1 MSKQHIGKHAKMH
14 IHWKVSPYDYTKEK
28 ENLILFQA
36 SQKYSIPKD
45 RIKLIPE
52 FIVLNKKGE
61 EMSVAHEVVQN
72 IQRPD
77 FQIQL
82 FKKYIVTNNIQGYNF
97 NIIQA
102 IDADINAKIDYEIY
116 DKYRKY
122 RIKWVKWKNFLS
134 YGDGNSFD
142 FSNLKGLV
150 LLNGEPANQSGKTT
164 FAIDLLHFLFFGKVE
179 KYKTQDKI
187 FNKHIPTSTEVVVEG
202 CIEIEGTEYVI
213 KRRLTRPA
221 LNKRT
226 EKSKTTQKVDYY
238 KIVNNELTALEDYV
252 DNQQEENS
260 IQTNKIIKEA
270 IGNESDFDMI
280 VCATNSNLDSLI
292 EKKET
297 ECGRLLSRWIGLLP
311 IEQKEQLAKE
321 KFNTEIKPFLLSNKY
336 NSEELLSEIELF
348 KNNISDI
355 DNGIVK
361 NKHRLEEIDKE
372 ITRLEETQMS
382 LLKLRTQI
390 DDSLLRLDINTLNNK
405 IAETI
410 ELGKVKKAELKE
422 IVDKLEELE
431 KVDFSIEEYNNL
443 LEQKEKTNNQ
453 ITQLR
458 VECATLQKTIK
469 DLHSSEYCPTCG
481 RKYENIDNTD
491 KINEFNEVL
500 KQKVA
505 EGVNLKSNLE
515 EINKKIDNLKL
526 LQEQYLEKCK
536 LQVKKGAIEVS
547 IEQYRNSYLESKK
560 TFDEYKKNTEAIDR
574 NNQLDIQIN
583 NNTAIINSKRQE
595 KEVVS
600 RNILNGENDIKN
612 LAQGVKDREEI
623 ILKLKDEAVNLRNW
637 RLYLEMVGKNG
648 ISKMLLRQV
657 VPVINAQVSALLNE
671 VCDFTVELTITDKN
685 DIAFYLVKDGVRSDL
700 TGGSGFER
708 TASALALRSV
718 LGNISTLPRMSSLV
732 LDEIW
737 GRVAKENYDNL
748 RKLLEEI
755 GKSFDFILLISHLDE
770 VKDFCNTIITVSKK
784 DNVSALKSTT
794 NIVVK

>member
-292 EKKET
+292 EK
-297 ECGRLLSRWIGLLP
+297 
-311 IEQKEQLAKE
+311 
-321 KFNTEIKPFLLSNKY
+321 
-336 NSEELLSEIELF
+336 
-348 KNNISDI
+348 
-355 DNGIVK
+355 
-361 NKHRLEEIDKE
+361 
-372 ITRLEETQMS
+372 
-382 LLKLRTQI
+382 
-390 DDSLLRLDINTLNNK
+390 
-405 IAETI
+405 
-410 ELGKVKKAELKE
+410 
-422 IVDKLEELE
+422 
-431 KVDFSIEEYNNL
+431 
-443 LEQKEKTNNQ
+443 
-453 ITQLR
+453 
-458 VECATLQKTIK
+458 
-469 DLHSSEYCPTCG
+469 
-481 RKYENIDNTD
+481 
-491 KINEFNEVL
+491 
-500 KQKVA
+500 
-505 EGVNLKSNLE
+505 
-515 EINKKIDNLKL
+515 
-526 LQEQYLEKCK
+526 
-536 LQVKKGAIEVS
+536 
-547 IEQYRNSYLESKK
+547 RN
-560 TFDEYKKNTEAIDR
+560 
-574 NNQLDIQIN
+574 
-583 NNTAIINSKRQE
+583 
-595 KEVVS
+595 
-600 RNILNGENDIKN
+600 
-612 LAQGVKDREEI
+612 
-623 ILKLKDEAVNLRNW
+623 
-637 RLYLEMVGKNG
+637 
-648 ISKMLLRQV
+648 
-657 VPVINAQVSALLNE
+657 
-671 VCDFTVELTITDKN
+671 
-685 DIAFYLVKDGVRSDL
+685 
-700 TGGSGFER
+700 
-708 TASALALRSV
+708 
-718 LGNISTLPRMSSLV
+718 
-732 LDEIW
+732 
-737 GRVAKENYDNL
+737 
-748 RKLLEEI
+748 
-755 GKSFDFILLISHLDE
+755 
-770 VKDFCNTIITVSKK
+770 
-784 DNVSALKSTT
+784 
-794 NIVVK
+794 